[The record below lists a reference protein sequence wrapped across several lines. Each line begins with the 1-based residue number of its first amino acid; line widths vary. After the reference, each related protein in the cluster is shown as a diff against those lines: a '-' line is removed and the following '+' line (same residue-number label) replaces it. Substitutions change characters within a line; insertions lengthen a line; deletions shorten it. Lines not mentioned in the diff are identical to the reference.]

1 MVALRDNED
10 DDLAD
15 THEINVTPFIDI
27 MLVLLIVFMI
37 AAPLA
42 TVDIPVD
49 LPKASAPPQPRDP
62 EPVYVTLAKDLTVSV
77 GDEPAA
83 RDAIAAA
90 LDRVTT
96 ANRET
101 RIYLRADKEVAYGDV
116 MGLMNTL
123 RDAGYLKLALVGLDD
138 GKAR

>member
-1 MVALRDNED
+1 MVTLRDDSD

-42 TVDIPVD
+42 TVDVPVD
-49 LPKASAPPQPRDP
+49 LPKTSAPPQPRDP
-62 EPVYVTLAKDLTVSV
+62 KPVYVTLARDLTVSI
-77 GDEPAA
+77 GDEPAS

-90 LDRVTT
+90 LDKVT
-96 ANRET
+96 ASDKET
-101 RIYLRADKEVAYGDV
+101 RIYLRADEGVAYGDV
-116 MGLMNTL
+116 MGVMNAL